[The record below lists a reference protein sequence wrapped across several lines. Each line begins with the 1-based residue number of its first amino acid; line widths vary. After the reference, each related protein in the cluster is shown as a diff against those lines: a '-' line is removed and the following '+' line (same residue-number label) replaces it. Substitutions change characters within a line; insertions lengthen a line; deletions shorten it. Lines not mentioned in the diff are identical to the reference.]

1 MISHNGW
8 AAPIGRFPIGGEI
21 HYRRCYEMKFT
32 VTKCLMIAA
41 VGIGLVGLTGTQ
53 SGAQTLELKFAH
65 AAPKSQVKGRSADRF
80 AELVAK
86 YSGGKMKVNVFPGGQ
101 LMKEKEEI
109 RAAARGQ
116 LDIIAPFIPLYSA
129 VDKAWNIFGQPLLF
143 KTTQDA
149 MKTFS
154 GPVGQEILG
163 NLKAKGLV
171 GLAIWH
177 DGPVYM
183 FGKDAPIMSR
193 ADLKGKKMR
202 VFPSPPLIAMMKT
215 LGAVPVTMPSAEV
228 ILGLQQGTVSGVV
241 TTPTFAAPSK
251 WYESLKGMTRAPLGF
266 GGYGV
271 AMSQKTWDKL
281 SAEQRGI
288 ITKAMKE
295 VEAWNQEQALAN
307 ITANEKILSDNGMKI
322 VNISDA
328 ELASWS
334 KDAEK
339 VWASQVPAVKALIAK
354 IRK

>member
-1 MISHNGW
+1 
-8 AAPIGRFPIGGEI
+8 
-21 HYRRCYEMKFT
+21 MKNIIL
-32 VTKCLMIAA
+32 KSLMT
-41 VGIGLVGLTGTQ
+41 VGIAVAVSSLGNLQ
-53 SGAQTLELKFAH
+53 SLAADLELKFAH
-65 AAPKSQVKGRSADRF
+65 AAPKTHVKGRSADRF

-86 YSGGKMKVNVFPGGQ
+86 YSGGKIKIIVFPGAQ

-116 LDIIAPFIPLYSA
+116 LDIIAPFVPLYSA
-129 VDKAWNIFGQPLLF
+129 IDKAWNIFGQPLLF
-143 KTTQDA
+143 KTMQDA
-149 MKTFS
+149 MKTFA
-154 GPVGQEILG
+154 GPVGREILG
-163 NLKAKGLV
+163 NLKSKGLK

-183 FGKDAPIMSR
+183 FGKDGPIISR

-202 VFPSPPLIAMMKT
+202 VFPSPPLIAMMKA

-251 WYESLKGMTRAPLGF
+251 WYESLKGMTRVPLGF

-271 AMSQKTWDKL
+271 AISQKTWDKL
-281 SAEQRGI
+281 NGEQRAI
-288 ITKAMKE
+288 IVKAMKE
-295 VEAWNQEQALAN
+295 VEVWNQKIALEN
-307 ITANEKILSDNGMKI
+307 IAANEKILADNGMKI
-322 VNISDA
+322 VKISDA

-339 VWASQVPAVKALIAK
+339 VWASQDPAVKALIVK